1 MILFYFK
8 EAFRIFRRS
17 SFATI
22 ITITIT
28 TVAVLLTTV
37 SFFLVFSANK
47 LSDQIKRSIEVNVYL
62 EDSLNQQEIQSVKE
76 KIESAPGVYAIEF
89 VSKSDAVNKFL
100 LETGEDFRK
109 VIDQNPLPASFVVRF
124 QPDPLS
130 ERNIEQLTEQFKKI
144 SGVNDVVYDYKT
156 VLRILNFLRSF
167 KYIIYILS
175 GTLILLSIYLVY
187 SNNKIQ
193 IFGNRNLYMTM
204 NLVGAKIN
212 TMKIPIV
219 INGLFIG
226 IISSVL
232 TMLLYYLSLIL
243 LTKVVNNINLIP
255 LVGVIDFLI
264 PVIGVSLGFI
274 GSFISSLKISQLLHD
289 Q

>member
-1 MILFYFK
+1 MILFYLK

-28 TVAVLLTTV
+28 TIAVLLTTI

-62 EDSLNQQEIQSVKE
+62 EDSLNPQDIQAIKD
-76 KIESAPGVYAIEF
+76 KINSAAGVLAIDF
-89 VSKSDAVNKFL
+89 VSKSDAVGKFL
-100 LETGEDFRK
+100 AETGEDFRK
-109 VIDQNPLPASFVVRF
+109 VIEENPLPASLVVKF
-124 QPDPLS
+124 KPDPLN
-130 ERNIEQLTEQFKKI
+130 ERNIEQLSDQFKKI
-144 SGVNDVVYDYKT
+144 EGVNDVVYDYKT

-175 GTLILLSIYLVY
+175 CTLILLAIYLVY

-193 IFGNRNLYMTM
+193 MYGNRNLYLTM
-204 NLVGAKIN
+204 NLVGAQIK

-226 IISSVL
+226 IIASGL
-232 TMLLYYLSLIL
+232 TLIIYYLVLIL
-243 LTKVVNNINLIP
+243 LTKVFNNIKFIP
-255 LVGVIDFLI
+255 LIGVVDFLI
-264 PVIGVSLGFI
+264 PVIGILLGFI
-274 GSFISSLKISQLLHD
+274 GSYISSRKISQLLHD
-289 Q
+289 

>member
-1 MILFYFK
+1 MILFYLK

-28 TVAVLLTTV
+28 TIAVLLTTV
-37 SFFLVFSANK
+37 SIFLVFSANR

-62 EDSLNQQEIQSVKE
+62 EDSLPEENIRSIRDEIAR
-76 KIESAPGVYAIEF
+76 APGVLDIEF
-89 VSKSDAVNKFL
+89 VSKSDAVAKFL
-100 LETGEDFRK
+100 AETGEDFRK
-109 VIDQNPLPASFVVRF
+109 VIEQNPLPASLIVKF
-124 QPDPLS
+124 QPDPLD
-130 ERNIEQLTEQFKKI
+130 ERNIESLTDQFRKI
-144 SGVNDVVYDYKT
+144 AGVNDVVYDYRT

-167 KYIIYILS
+167 KYIIYLLS

-193 IFGNRNLYMTM
+193 MFGNRNLYLTM
-204 NLVGAKIN
+204 NLVGAQIK

-232 TMLLYYLSLIL
+232 TLMLYYAALIL
-243 LTKVVNNINLIP
+243 LTKVVNNIKFIP
-255 LVGVIDFLI
+255 LVGVVDFLI
-264 PVIGVSLGFI
+264 PLIGISLGFI
-274 GSFISSLKISQLLHD
+274 GSYISSLKISQLLHD
-289 Q
+289 